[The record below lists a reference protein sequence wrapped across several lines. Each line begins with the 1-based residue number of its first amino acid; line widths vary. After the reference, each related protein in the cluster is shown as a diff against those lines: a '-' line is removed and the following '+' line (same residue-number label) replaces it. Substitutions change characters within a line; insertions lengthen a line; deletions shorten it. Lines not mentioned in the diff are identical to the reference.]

1 MGRPRE
7 LSDTERAELLAKGYR
22 PVELWVPDLSDP
34 DLRALAVEEGQ
45 RIARADEDEGVMD
58 WLELVQKDMWEGEDQ
73 I

>member
-1 MGRPRE
+1 M
-7 LSDTERAELLAKGYR
+7 SDTERAELLAKGYR